1 MGVIQSFERRLQ
13 GAVAGTFA
21 RLFGGSV
28 HPAEVA
34 GALQQEASGHLQR
47 QGATIV
53 APNHYVVRMGPSDT
67 SEIGEQ
73 DRVSSALSEM
83 IGEYLQEQGWQTFGD
98 VVVTLE
104 EASSLH
110 TGQFRISSVIDPDT
124 DRRQRH
130 RRTGV
135 GQMSQHQDSGRPC
148 QDRDGQ
154 EQRGGTTPADQQ
166 GRQGQGAHPHDQQGG
181 PPDQDRQG
189 QGAHPYDQQAGP
201 SDQDGQGYGQQGN
214 QGYQQPGAGYQ
225 QHGPGDPDARYQ
237 QPGAGYQQHGQGD
250 SDARYQEPGQ
260 DQPDYQQPGYA
271 QNYGQQNYG
280 QPSYGPPSYGAP
292 GYGPPGQG
300 QQGYGPREYRPGQQP
315 GYGPQRDSQS
325 HGQQGSTQGPYQYGQ
340 GSSQQGYGPGSSQQG
355 YGPGSSQQESSQH
368 ESSQQGYGQQG
379 YGQQV
384 YGQGSSQQGYDQQG
398 YGPGYQQGPR
408 PEYGQ
413 PEQGYPQFG
422 EQGGYRH
429 GGYSPAG
436 YQPGHGPDGD
446 FPPGGYGQ
454 RPDGTG
460 APGAGPGADVTA
472 VLTVDDGSQ
481 RSYQLHRGS
490 NIVGRGQDAAF
501 RLPDTSV
508 SRRHIDIYF
517 DGQTAVMHDLGS
529 TNGSTVNG
537 SSVQTWQL
545 AEGDVIRIGHS
556 TVVFNLHP

>member
-47 QGATIV
+47 QGATII

-83 IGEYLQEQGWQTFGD
+83 IGEYLQQQGWQTFGD

-135 GQMSQHQDSGRPC
+135 GQMSQHQDSGRPY

-166 GRQGQGAHPHDQQGG
+166 GRQVQGAHPHDQQGG

-225 QHGPGDPDARYQ
+225 QHGHGDPDARYQ
-237 QPGAGYQQHGQGD
+237 Q
-250 SDARYQEPGQ
+250 PGQ

-292 GYGPPGQG
+292 GYGPPDQG

-315 GYGPQRDSQS
+315 GYGPQQDSQS
-325 HGQQGSTQGPYQYGQ
+325 HGQQGSYQYGQ
-340 GSSQQGYGPGSSQQG
+340 SYGQQGYGPGSSQQG
-355 YGPGSSQQESSQH
+355 YGQQGSSQQGYGQG
-368 ESSQQGYGQQG
+368 SSQQGYGQQG
-379 YGQQV
+379 YG
-384 YGQGSSQQGYDQQG
+384 
-398 YGPGYQQGPR
+398 PGYQQGPA

-413 PEQGYPQFG
+413 QEQGYPQFG
-422 EQGGYRH
+422 GEQGGYRQ
-429 GGYSPAG
+429 GGYSPPG
-436 YQPGHGPDGD
+436 YQPGHGPDAD

-481 RSYQLHRGS
+481 RSYQLQRGS

>member
-34 GALQQEASGHLQR
+34 GALQQEASDRLQR
-47 QGATIV
+47 QGATII
-53 APNHYVVRMGPSDT
+53 APNHYLVRMGPTDT
-67 SEIGEQ
+67 SGIGEQ

-135 GQMSQHQDSGRPC
+135 GQMSQHQDSGRPY

-154 EQRGGTTPADQQ
+154 EQRGGATPADQQ
-166 GRQGQGAHPHDQQGG
+166 GRQGQGAHPYDPQAG

-189 QGAHPYDQQAGP
+189 YDQQGH
-201 SDQDGQGYGQQGN
+201 

-225 QHGPGDPDARYQ
+225 QPDQGRDPDARYPQ
-237 QPGAGYQQHGQGD
+237 
-250 SDARYQEPGQ
+250 PGQ
-260 DQPDYQQPGYA
+260 DQPDYQQPGYE
-271 QNYGQQNYG
+271 QNYGPQNHG
-280 QPSYGPPSYGAP
+280 QPSYGAPSYGAP
-292 GYGPPGQG
+292 GYGPPFQG
-300 QQGYGPREYRPGQQP
+300 QQSYGPREYGHGQQP
-315 GYGPQRDSQS
+315 GGSPQQDSQS
-325 HGQQGSTQGPYQYGQ
+325 HGQQGSSQ
-340 GSSQQGYGPGSSQQG
+340 GSSQQGYGQSYGQQGSSQQG
-355 YGPGSSQQESSQH
+355 YGQQGHGQQGSSQQGYGQPGSSQQGSSQQGYGQPGYGQQGFDPGAGY
-368 ESSQQGYGQQG
+368 QQGYGQQG
-379 YGQQV
+379 YGQQD
-384 YGQGSSQQGYDQQG
+384 YGQQGDGPQGYDPG
-398 YGPGYQQGPR
+398 AGYQQGYR
-408 PEYGQ
+408 QEYGQ
-413 PEQGYPQFG
+413 QEQSYPQY
-422 EQGGYRH
+422 GGGQ
-429 GGYSPAG
+429 GGYSPPG
-436 YQPGHGPDGD
+436 YQPGYRPDAD

-454 RPDGTG
+454 GTGGAG
-460 APGAGPGADVTA
+460 APGAGPAADVTA

-481 RSYQLHRGS
+481 RSYQLQRGS